1 MFHLTIVEDEKA
13 SLDFLSNHILED
25 IFFHKSGKI
34 VIIHNQKIS
43 PPENIAQKLCGTHI
57 KNVVAF
63 KSIEKT
69 IIDIASEAIIIY
81 GHFLLFSS
89 TLQAKIIGRSGKT
102 QGAKIVRTHAK
113 NEIINK
119 SIFIN

>member
-1 MFHLTIVEDEKA
+1 LFQVAVVEDEKA
-13 SLDFLSNHILED
+13 SFDFLSNHSFEET
-25 IFFHKSGKI
+25 FFHKSGKI

-43 PPENIAQKLCGTHI
+43 TPENIAQKLVGTHI

-63 KSIEKT
+63 NNIEKT
-69 IIDIASEAIIIY
+69 IIDIASDAIIIY

-89 TLQAKIIGRSGKT
+89 TLQAKIIGSNGNT

-119 SIFIN
+119 SICIN